1 MVLTNYSR
9 HWGDKLETLGS
20 LLDKFAI
27 NKIRLDKYIAQP
39 DREVSKLASIEGVSV
54 SLGREIDEY
63 LSQAL
68 TGEIP
73 LEEPK
78 NKLYNANY
86 YEEQKFVSMSD
97 VIDKLFGANLT
108 LWNLEDQRRD
118 KSFPDDV
125 RLKICDEVSV
135 VNGLRNNCMDEINKI
150 LSELINS
157 KNP

>member
-1 MVLTNYSR
+1 M
-9 HWGDKLETLGS
+9 ETLGS

-27 NKIRLDKYIAQP
+27 NKIRLDKYKSQL
-39 DREVSKLASIEGVSV
+39 DRDASKLASIEGVSL

-63 LSQAL
+63 LSRAV

-86 YEEQKFVSMSD
+86 YKDQNFESMAQI
-97 VIDKLFGANLT
+97 VDKLFGANLT

-118 KSFPDDV
+118 KSLADDV
-125 RLKICDEVSV
+125 RLKICDEVST
-135 VNGLRNNCMDEINKI
+135 VNGLRNNCMDEINKN
-150 LSELINS
+150 LSELINF
-157 KNP
+157 KKP